1 MSRLLT
7 LVNREI
13 QEYKYGLVYAPWIVG
28 IILCSIVVLVYLGF
42 AEVKTGQFT
51 FTSLIYADP
60 DVVAFMKTMDSDTK
74 LEIIRTGLIV
84 LGLPILVVMSF
95 AIVAYSLSTFYDERK
110 DKSIIFWRSLPV
122 SDANIILS
130 KILVAVIIAPLIV
143 LPALVGLHLFSL
155 LSVSIFF
162 YFSNIVSFGWVWE
175 AYSFTDWIRLILGI
189 WVQALWGLPVI
200 AWLMFAGALFKK
212 PIIGAILPL
221 VSIVVLERV
230 AFSTNFFYS
239 SFMERIKPWPNKIR
253 IDSEELRFIEL
264 PEIASLFSTSI
275 FWYGI
280 LFSLILCI
288 AITYVRSRSEFSS
301 VE

>member
-1 MSRLLT
+1 MNRLLT
-7 LVNREI
+7 LVKREI

-42 AEVKTGQFT
+42 TEVKTSQFT

-60 DVVAFMKTMDSDTK
+60 DVVAYMQTLDSNTK

-84 LGLPILVVMSF
+84 LGLPMLVVMSF
-95 AIVAYSLSTFYDERK
+95 AIASYSLSTFYDERK

-122 SDANIILS
+122 SDANIIFS

-143 LPALVGLHLFSL
+143 LPALVALHLFSL
-155 LSVSIFF
+155 LAVSIFF

-175 AYSFTDWIRLILGI
+175 AYSFTDWTKVILSL
-189 WVQALWGLPVI
+189 WVQGLWSLPVI

-230 AFSTNFFYS
+230 ALSTNLFYS
-239 SFMERIKPWPNKIR
+239 NLMNRLLPWPNMVSS
-253 IDSEELRFIEL
+253 SEEVRFIQL
-264 PEIASLFSTSI
+264 TEIADLFLTSI

-280 LFSLILCI
+280 IFSVILCA
-288 AITYVRSRSEFSS
+288 AINYVRSRSEFSS

>member
-1 MSRLLT
+1 MSKLLT
-7 LVNREI
+7 LISREI

-42 AEVKTGQFT
+42 AEIKTSQFT

-60 DVVAFMKTMDSDTK
+60 DVVTYMKTIDSNTK
-74 LEIIRTGLIV
+74 LEIIRKGLIV
-84 LGLPILVVMSF
+84 LGLPMLVVMSF
-95 AIVAYSLSTFYDERK
+95 AIASYSLSTFYDERK

-122 SDANIILS
+122 SDANIIFS

-143 LPALVGLHLFSL
+143 LPALVALHLFSL
-155 LSVSIFF
+155 LAVSIFF

-175 AYSFTDWIRLILGI
+175 AYSFTDWTKVILSL
-189 WVQALWGLPVI
+189 WVQGLWSLPVI
-200 AWLMFAGALFKK
+200 AWLMVAGALFKK

-230 AFSTNFFYS
+230 ALSTNIFYS
-239 SFMERIKPWPNKIR
+239 NFMDRLKPWPNMVSS
-253 IDSEELRFIEL
+253 SEEVRFIQL
-264 PEIASLFSTSI
+264 PEITDLFSTSI
-275 FWYGI
+275 FWYGLI
-280 LFSLILCI
+280 FSVILCA
-288 AITYVRSRSEFSS
+288 AINYVRSRSEFSS

>member
-1 MSRLLT
+1 MSKLLT
-7 LVNREI
+7 LISREI

-42 AEVKTGQFT
+42 AEIKTSQFT

-60 DVVAFMKTMDSDTK
+60 DVVTYMKTIDSNTK

-84 LGLPILVVMSF
+84 LGLPMLVVMSF
-95 AIVAYSLSTFYDERK
+95 AIASYSLSTFYDERK

-122 SDANIILS
+122 SDANIIFS
-130 KILVAVIIAPLIV
+130 KILVAVIIAPLVV
-143 LPALVGLHLFSL
+143 LPALVALHLFSL
-155 LSVSIFF
+155 LAVSIFF

-175 AYSFTDWIRLILGI
+175 AYSFTDWMKVILSL
-189 WVQALWGLPVI
+189 WVQGLWSLPII

-230 AFSTNFFYS
+230 ALSTNIFYS
-239 SFMERIKPWPNKIR
+239 NFMDRLKPWPNMVSS
-253 IDSEELRFIEL
+253 SEEVRFIQL
-264 PEIASLFSTSI
+264 PEITDLFSTSI
-275 FWYGI
+275 FWYGLI
-280 LFSLILCI
+280 FSVILCA
-288 AITYVRSRSEFSS
+288 AINYVRSRSEFSS

>member
-1 MSRLLT
+1 MSNLLT
-7 LVNREI
+7 LISREI

-42 AEVKTGQFT
+42 AEIKTSQFT

-60 DVVAFMKTMDSDTK
+60 DVVTYMKTIDSNTK

-84 LGLPILVVMSF
+84 LGLPMLVVMSF
-95 AIVAYSLSTFYDERK
+95 AIASYSLSTFYDERK

-122 SDANIILS
+122 SDANIIFS
-130 KILVAVIIAPLIV
+130 KILVAVIIAPLVV
-143 LPALVGLHLFSL
+143 LPALVALHLFSL
-155 LSVSIFF
+155 LAVSIFF

-175 AYSFTDWIRLILGI
+175 AYSFTDWMKVILSL
-189 WVQALWGLPVI
+189 WVQGLWSLPII

-230 AFSTNFFYS
+230 ALSTNIFYS
-239 SFMERIKPWPNKIR
+239 NFMDRLKPWPNMVSS
-253 IDSEELRFIEL
+253 SEEVRFIQL
-264 PEIASLFSTSI
+264 PEITDLFSTSI
-275 FWYGI
+275 FWYGLI
-280 LFSLILCI
+280 FSVILCA
-288 AITYVRSRSEFSS
+288 AINYVRSRSEFSS

>member
-7 LVNREI
+7 LVKREI

-42 AEVKTGQFT
+42 VEVKTGQFT

-60 DVVAFMKTMDSDTK
+60 DVVAFMQTIDSNTK
-74 LEIIRTGLIV
+74 LEIIRKGLIV
-84 LGLPILVVMSF
+84 LGLPMLVVMSF
-95 AIVAYSLSTFYDERK
+95 AIASYSLSTFYDERK

-122 SDANIILS
+122 SDANIIFS

-143 LPALVGLHLFSL
+143 LPALVALHLFSL
-155 LSVSIFF
+155 LAVSIFF

-175 AYSFTDWIRLILGI
+175 AYSFTDWTKVILSL
-189 WVQALWGLPVI
+189 WVQGLWSLPVI
-200 AWLMFAGALFKK
+200 TWLMFAGTLFKK

-230 AFSTNFFYS
+230 ALSTNLFYS
-239 SFMERIKPWPNKIR
+239 NLMNRLLPWPNMVSS
-253 IDSEELRFIEL
+253 SEEVRFIQL
-264 PEIASLFSTSI
+264 TEIADLFLTSI

-280 LFSLILCI
+280 IFSVILCV
-288 AITYVRSRSEFSS
+288 AINYVRSRSEFSS

>member
-1 MSRLLT
+1 MNRLLT
-7 LVNREI
+7 LVKREI

-28 IILCSIVVLVYLGF
+28 IILCSIVVLVCLGL
-42 AEVKTGQFT
+42 AEVKTSQFT

-60 DVVAFMKTMDSDTK
+60 DVVAFMKTIDSNTK
-74 LEIIRTGLIV
+74 LEIIRKGLIV
-84 LGLPILVVMSF
+84 LGLPMLVVMSF
-95 AIVAYSLSTFYDERK
+95 AIASYSLSTFYDERK

-122 SDANIILS
+122 SDANIIFS

-143 LPALVGLHLFSL
+143 LPALVALHLFSFL
-155 LSVSIFF
+155 AASIFF

-175 AYSFTDWIRLILGI
+175 AYSFTDWTKVILSL
-189 WVQALWGLPVI
+189 WVQGLWSLPVI

-230 AFSTNFFYS
+230 ALSTNLFYS
-239 SFMERIKPWPNKIR
+239 NLMDRLQPWPNMVSS
-253 IDSEELRFIEL
+253 SEEVRFIQL
-264 PEIASLFSTSI
+264 PEIADLFLTSV

-280 LFSLILCI
+280 IFSIILCV
-288 AITYVRSRSEFSS
+288 AINYVRSRSEFSS

>member
-7 LVNREI
+7 LVKREI

-28 IILCSIVVLVYLGF
+28 IILCSIVVLVGLGF
-42 AEVKTGQFT
+42 VEVKTGQFT

-60 DVVAFMKTMDSDTK
+60 DVVAFMQTIDSNTK
-74 LEIIRTGLIV
+74 LEIIRKGLIV
-84 LGLPILVVMSF
+84 LGLPMLVVMSF
-95 AIVAYSLSTFYDERK
+95 AIASYSLSTFYDERK

-122 SDANIILS
+122 SDANIIFS

-143 LPALVGLHLFSL
+143 LPALVALHLFSL
-155 LSVSIFF
+155 LAVSIFF

-175 AYSFTDWIRLILGI
+175 AYSFTDWTKVILSL
-189 WVQALWGLPVI
+189 WVQGLWSLPVI

-230 AFSTNFFYS
+230 ALSTNLFYS
-239 SFMERIKPWPNKIR
+239 NLMDRLQPWPNMVSS
-253 IDSEELRFIEL
+253 SEEVRFIQL
-264 PEIASLFSTSI
+264 PEIADLFLTSI

-280 LFSLILCI
+280 IFSIILCV
-288 AITYVRSRSEFSS
+288 AINYVRSRSEFSS

>member
-1 MSRLLT
+1 MNRLLT
-7 LVNREI
+7 LVKREI

-28 IILCSIVVLVYLGF
+28 IILCSIVVLVCLGL
-42 AEVKTGQFT
+42 AEVKTSQFT

-60 DVVAFMKTMDSDTK
+60 DVVAFMKTIDSNTK
-74 LEIIRTGLIV
+74 LEIIRKGLIV
-84 LGLPILVVMSF
+84 LGLPMLVVMSF
-95 AIVAYSLSTFYDERK
+95 AIASYSLSTFYDERK

-122 SDANIILS
+122 SDANIIFS

-143 LPALVGLHLFSL
+143 LPALVALHLFSL
-155 LSVSIFF
+155 LAVSIFF

-175 AYSFTDWIRLILGI
+175 AYSFTDWTKVILSL
-189 WVQALWGLPVI
+189 WVQGLWSLPVI
-200 AWLMFAGALFKK
+200 AWLMFAGTLFKK

-230 AFSTNFFYS
+230 ALSTNLFYS
-239 SFMERIKPWPNKIR
+239 NLMDRLRPWPNMVSS
-253 IDSEELRFIEL
+253 SEEVRFIKL
-264 PEIASLFSTSI
+264 PEIADLFLTNI

-280 LFSLILCI
+280 LFSIILCV
-288 AITYVRSRSEFSS
+288 AINFVRSRSEFSS